1 MAEFFNALS
10 AVFVI
15 FLILALGYW
24 LGHVGWLTASEK
36 KFISKYVVNIAVP
49 INCVTGVL
57 KNFTR
62 AELFDAGKMVLVAA
76 IVVGLSLLL
85 SAGVG
90 KLLRLPRN
98 RWGVFVAMA
107 GISNTMFIGMPV
119 TNQLFGPVSL
129 PYMMMYYLFSTI
141 YTQTAAVM
149 LCEHAG
155 TKASAGRPSVAGV
168 LKDLFKKPPIL
179 GVAAAFGFLLLDVQ
193 PPKVLMSA
201 AGYIANTVT
210 PLALIYSGFILYEVG
225 LKKLR
230 FLPGLPTMLM
240 IRLVVAPAIC
250 YGVCLLL
257 GVTGLARSVFV
268 VMAGLPVV
276 SQITVLAG
284 AYGADEQYSA
294 IGSSLSLIGM
304 FITLPIMMMV
314 L

>member
-15 FLILALGYW
+15 FLILSLGYW

-36 KFISKYVVNIAVP
+36 KFISKYVVNVAVP
-49 INCVTGVL
+49 VNCVTGVL

-62 AELFDAGKMVLVAA
+62 AELFDAGKMVMVAA

-85 SAGVG
+85 SAGVAS
-90 KLLRLPRN
+90 LLKLPRN

-119 TNQLFGPVSL
+119 TNQLFGAVSL

-155 TKASAGRPSVAGV
+155 SKPSGKKPNVLGV
-168 LKDLFKKPPIL
+168 LKDLVKKPPII
-179 GVAAAFGFLLLDVQ
+179 GVAVAFGCLLLDMQ
-193 PPKVLMSA
+193 PPAVLMSA
-201 AGYIANTVT
+201 MSYLSGSVI

-225 LKKLR
+225 LKNLR
-230 FLPGLPTMLM
+230 FLPGLPAMLL
-240 IRLVVAPAIC
+240 IRLFLAPVIC
-250 YGVCLLL
+250 FGVCRLL
-257 GVTGLARSVFV
+257 GVTGLAQEVFV

-294 IGSSLSLIGM
+294 IGSSLSLLGM
-304 FITLPIMMMV
+304 FITLPIMMIF